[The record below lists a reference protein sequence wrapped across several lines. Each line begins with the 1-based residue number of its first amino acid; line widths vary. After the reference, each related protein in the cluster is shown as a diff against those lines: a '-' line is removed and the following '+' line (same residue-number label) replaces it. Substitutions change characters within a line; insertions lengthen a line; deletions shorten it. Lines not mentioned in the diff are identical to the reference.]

1 MLATLE
7 TGIEGGKWFRLID
20 KVWSPKNLAC
30 SLEKGVANGGS
41 AGSDNQ
47 SVKQV
52 EAHKEETIRALEQ
65 ALREDQYRPQ
75 AVKRVWIPKPG
86 SQEKR
91 PLGVPT
97 AKDRIV
103 QGALRHVIEP
113 IFERDFAPQS
123 YGFRPGKGCK
133 DALRR
138 VDELLSGG
146 HDWVVDADLKAYFD
160 SIPQGRLMER
170 VREKIADGRVLKL
183 LEGMLQAG
191 VMDTAKGWQPTEQGT
206 PQGAV
211 ISPLLANLYL
221 NDLDWTMARQGFEM
235 VRYADDFVVLCRSQA
250 DAQTALET
258 IHSWVAANGL
268 SLHPSKTRLVDAS
281 QPGGFD
287 FLGYHFE
294 RGMKWPR
301 AKSLKKLKDTIR
313 QKTRRSQGRSLKAI
327 CAELNGTLRGWFE
340 YFKHSHRTTFEPI
353 DQYIRGRLRSI
364 LRKRQGKKGR
374 GRGRDHQ
381 RWPNA
386 YFSALGLFSLK
397 QAHAAACQSSG
408 R

>member
-1 MLATLE
+1 MVWTERMLATLE

-30 SLEKGVANGGS
+30 ALEKVVANGGS
-41 AGSDNQ
+41 AGGDNQ

-52 EAHKEETIRALEQ
+52 EAHKDDVIRSLEQ
-65 ALREDQYRPQ
+65 ALRADQYQPQ

-86 SQEKR
+86 SQDKR

-97 AKDRIV
+97 VKDRIV

-138 VDELLSGG
+138 VEELLESG

-160 SIPQGRLMER
+160 SIPQARLMGR

-183 LEGMLQAG
+183 LEQMLQAG
-191 VMDTAKGWQPTEQGT
+191 VMDTAQGWQPTEQGT

-221 NDLDWTMARQGFEM
+221 NDLDWTMARKGFEM
-235 VRYADDFVVLCRSQA
+235 VRYADDFVVLCRSQVE
-250 DAQTALET
+250 AQTALET
-258 IHSWVAANGL
+258 IRVWVAANGL
-268 SLHPSKTRLVDAS
+268 SLHPNKTRLVNAS

-294 RGMKWPR
+294 RGMRWPR
-301 AKSLKKLKDTIR
+301 AKSLKKLKATIR

-327 CAELNGTLRGWFE
+327 CAELNGTLKGGFE
-340 YFKHSHRTTFEPI
+340 YFKHSHGTTFEPI
-353 DQYIRGRLRSI
+353 DRYIRGRLRSI
-364 LRKRQGKKGR
+364 LRKRQGRKGR
-374 GRGRDHQ
+374 GRGLDHH
-381 RWPNA
+381 R
-386 YFSALGLFSLK
+386 
-397 QAHAAACQSSG
+397 
-408 R
+408 